1 MITSENVAQNRYY
14 IAIPHGTKGS
24 YLRAERN
31 KPSMKNYFDKFPDS
45 YVESSR
51 RMIQTPSAFARS
63 SLFYV
68 QETGYLK
75 LRESHLARRK
85 NLESYLVV
93 LVLSG
98 SGTLMY
104 KDTSYPLKKGSCF
117 FIDCMNPYYHQSSSS
132 DPWELIWV
140 HFNGSNSREYY
151 QYFSSKSIPAFQ
163 PQAFSDL
170 QESLE
175 LLLKINTSSD
185 ISAEISSS
193 RLIVDVLS
201 LLLLDIT
208 KRHTQTHPGRRK
220 MEQVRHYLDEHYT
233 EKFSLDAL
241 SEEFFISKF
250 HLSREFRSLYGITLN
265 HYVISRRITL
275 AKKLLRF
282 SDHTLEEIAVICGFY
297 DASYM
302 NRQFKKSEGISAS
315 DFRKKWIN

>member
-1 MITSENVAQNRYY
+1 
-14 IAIPHGTKGS
+14 
-24 YLRAERN
+24 
-31 KPSMKNYFDKFPDS
+31 MKNYFDKFPDS
-45 YVESSR
+45 YVENSR

-63 SLFYV
+63 ALFYV

-75 LRESHLARRK
+75 LRESHLAKRK

-104 KDTSYPLKKGSCF
+104 QGIAYPLRKGSCF
-117 FIDCMNPYYHQSSSS
+117 FIDCLEPYYHQSSDS

-140 HFNGSNSREYY
+140 HFNGSSSREYY
-151 QYFSSKSIPAFQ
+151 EYFSSKSTPAFF
-163 PQAFSDL
+163 PRNFTEL
-170 QESLE
+170 QNVMENLLE
-175 LLLKINTSSD
+175 INTASEL
-185 ISAEISSS
+185 SAEISSAQ
-193 RLIVDVLS
+193 LIVEILS

-208 KRHTQTHPGRRK
+208 ERHTENHPGHQK
-220 MEQVRHYLDEHYT
+220 MAQVRQYLDEHYM

-250 HLSREFRSLYGITLN
+250 HLSREFRTLYGITLN
-265 HYVISRRITL
+265 HYVIARRITL

-282 SDHTLEEIAVICGFY
+282 TDHTLEEIAVSCGFY
-297 DASYM
+297 DASHL
-302 NRQFKKSEGISAS
+302 NRQFKKSEGICAS

>member
-1 MITSENVAQNRYY
+1 
-14 IAIPHGTKGS
+14 
-24 YLRAERN
+24 
-31 KPSMKNYFDKFPDS
+31 MKNYFDKFPDS
-45 YVESSR
+45 YVENSR

-63 SLFYV
+63 ALFYV

-75 LRESHLARRK
+75 LRESHLAKRK

-104 KDTSYPLKKGSCF
+104 QGIAYPLKKGSCF
-117 FIDCMNPYYHQSSSS
+117 FIDCLEPYYHQSSDS

-140 HFNGSNSREYY
+140 HFNGSSSREYY
-151 QYFSSKSIPAFQ
+151 EYFSSKSTPAFF
-163 PQAFSDL
+163 PRNFTEL
-170 QESLE
+170 QNVMENLLE
-175 LLLKINTSSD
+175 INTASEL
-185 ISAEISSS
+185 SAEISSAQ
-193 RLIVDVLS
+193 LIVEILS

-208 KRHTQTHPGRRK
+208 ERHTENHPGHQK
-220 MEQVRHYLDEHYT
+220 MAQVRQYLDEHYM

-250 HLSREFRSLYGITLN
+250 HLSREFRTLYGITLN
-265 HYVISRRITL
+265 HYVIARRITL

-282 SDHTLEEIAVICGFY
+282 TDHTLEEIAVSCGFY
-297 DASYM
+297 DASHL
-302 NRQFKKSEGISAS
+302 NRQFKKSEGICAS

>member
-1 MITSENVAQNRYY
+1 
-14 IAIPHGTKGS
+14 
-24 YLRAERN
+24 
-31 KPSMKNYFDKFPDS
+31 MKNYFDKFPDS

-51 RMIQTPSAFARS
+51 RIIQTPGAFARS
-63 SLFYV
+63 GLYYV

-75 LRESHLARRK
+75 LKESHLARRK

-104 KDTSYPLKKGSCF
+104 RDTPYPLKRGSCF
-117 FIDCMNPYYHQSSSS
+117 FINCMEPYYHQSSNS

-140 HFNGSNSREYY
+140 HFNGSGSGEYY
-151 QYFSSKSIPAFQ
+151 QYFSDKSAPAFL
-163 PQAFSDL
+163 PQSFP
-170 QESLE
+170 E
-175 LLLKINTSSD
+175 LLEAMEQLLEVNQRSGL
-185 ISAEISSS
+185 SAEISSS
-193 RLIVDVLS
+193 RLIVDILS

-208 KRHTQTHPGRRK
+208 ERQTREHPGHQK
-220 MEQVRHYLDEHYT
+220 MEQVRQYLDEHYT
-233 EKFSLDAL
+233 EKFSLDTL
-241 SEEFFISKF
+241 SEQFFISKF

-265 HYVISRRITL
+265 HYVITRRITN

-282 SDHTLEEIAVICGFY
+282 SDHTLEEIAASCGFY
-297 DASYM
+297 DASYL